1 MIFCNTTPLI
11 ALAGIGQLD
20 LLPRLFGTIHLTQSV
35 VEECA
40 AGGPIPVP
48 ELRAL
53 SWART
58 VAADE
63 PTLPGLLLSL
73 VRGERDTL
81 AMASKLGAER
91 VIIDERIGR
100 NMAELLG
107 LPVVGT
113 LGVLLKA
120 KDLRLIPSFR
130 QAVLQMQMNGVYY
143 HPALVKRLCR
153 LTGET

>member
-1 MIFCNTTPLI
+1 VIFCNTTPLI

-73 VRGERDTL
+73 D
-81 AMASKLGAER
+81 LGHFQILLDRE
-91 VIIDERIGR
+91 DRIGV
-100 NMAELLG
+100 AQLQVLG
-107 LPVVGT
+107 
-113 LGVLLKA
+113 
-120 KDLRLIPSFR
+120 
-130 QAVLQMQMNGVYY
+130 
-143 HPALVKRLCR
+143 
-153 LTGET
+153 

>member
-1 MIFCNTTPLI
+1 VIFCNTTPLI

-20 LLPRLFGTIHLTQSV
+20 LLARLFGTIHLTESV
-35 VEECA
+35 VAECA
-40 AGGPIPVP
+40 AGGPIPLP

-53 SWART
+53 PWTRI

-73 VRGERDTL
+73 DRGERDTL
-81 AMASKLGAER
+81 AMANRLGAER

-120 KDLRLIPSFR
+120 SEMGLLPSFR
-130 QAVLQMQMNGVYY
+130 QAVVQMQRNGIHY
-143 HPALVKRLCR
+143 HPRLVQRLYIMA
-153 LTGET
+153 GEG

>member
-11 ALAGIGQLD
+11 ALAGIGLLD
-20 LLPRLFGTIHLTQSV
+20 LLPCLFGTIHLTESV
-35 VEECA
+35 VAECA

-53 SWART
+53 PWTRI

-63 PTLPGLLLSL
+63 ATLPGLLLSL
-73 VRGERDTL
+73 DRGERDTL

-113 LGVLLKA
+113 LGILLKA
-120 KDLRLIPSFR
+120 REMGLLPSFH
-130 QAVLQMQMNGVYY
+130 QAVVQMQSNGIYY
-143 HPALVKRLCR
+143 HPRLVQRLCM
-153 LTGET
+153 LAGEE